1 MGVTPTTSKMPMIN
15 VIIEKRNTMLKL
27 DFPAVLIGMI
37 SFVLLSCK
45 KTKIADTKITNG
57 NNEYNDFCSFCS
69 FCSFHQNDENERGPD
84 GLQNVPKTGAQ
95 NGSKSAPKSG
105 PNSDPHL
112 EAKSS
117 KNI

>member
-15 VIIEKRNTMLKL
+15 VIIEKRDMMLKL

-57 NNEYNDFCSFCS
+57 NNEYNISGVFN
-69 FCSFHQNDENERGPD
+69 NDIIRG
-84 GLQNVPKTGAQ
+84 NKIF
-95 NGSKSAPKSG
+95 
-105 PNSDPHL
+105 
-112 EAKSS
+112 E
-117 KNI
+117 

>member
-1 MGVTPTTSKMPMIN
+1 MIIYNNNYFTSKYFSVRIDVMGVTPTTSKMPMIN

-57 NNEYNDFCSFCS
+57 NNEYNISGVF
-69 FCSFHQNDENERGPD
+69 NNAIIRG
-84 GLQNVPKTGAQ
+84 NKIF
-95 NGSKSAPKSG
+95 
-105 PNSDPHL
+105 
-112 EAKSS
+112 E
-117 KNI
+117 